1 MEAEGMEK
9 QFVIRGVTVTLSR
22 EDIVHSLREV
32 PPEPIRLYYV
42 EIDGVAYPIK
52 QVLSKA
58 LDLKG
63 ISRFRADFTSQHA
76 TGVLRGLGFEVKR
89 V

>member
-1 MEAEGMEK
+1 MQK
-9 QFVIRGVTVTLSR
+9 RFIIRGITVTLS
-22 EDIVHSLREV
+22 EKDIFDSIREV

-42 EIDGVAYPIK
+42 EIDGVAYPVK

-58 LDLKG
+58 LDLKR
-63 ISRFRADFTSQHA
+63 ISRFRTDFTSQHA
-76 TGVLRGLGFEVKR
+76 TGVLRSLGFEVKR